1 MNHPQPQATRQKIT
15 DIFSRDE
22 IKQLTARSDLM
33 GFWAVISTWMIIAA
47 TFACVAWASTHLTT
61 AGLVAVMLLAL
72 IILAG
77 RQLCLAIMMHD
88 AAHSTLF
95 KSKWLNDVFT
105 DWVCAKPIWNDLHQ
119 YRPYH
124 LTHHAKTSS
133 PEDPDLSL
141 VAGLPTTKLSLTRK
155 LARDTFGLT
164 GLKFLLGRLLMDL
177 GFLKWSV
184 TNNIESLP
192 QQGRIWW
199 DYPLTFI
206 KNSFG
211 MIITNSLLFIIL
223 AATGYGWLYGLW
235 VLAYITP
242 FPLFIR
248 IRNMAEHACTEKTPN
263 MFKNTRTTRAGW
275 LARATV
281 APLRVNYHIEHH
293 LMASVPYFRLPLMHE
308 MLRARDAV
316 QPPPSYLNV
325 LALVSTPKGQQQ

>member
-1 MNHPQPQATRQKIT
+1 MTSSQAQPRQKIT
-15 DIFSRDE
+15 DIFNRDE
-22 IKQLTARSDLM
+22 IKQLTARSDAM
-33 GFWAVISTWMIIAA
+33 GFWAIGSTWAIIAA
-47 TFACVAWASTHLTT
+47 TFATVAWASTHLTT
-61 AGLVAVMLLAL
+61 VGFIAVVIVALM
-72 IILAG
+72 ILAG

-95 KSKWLNDVFT
+95 KRKWLNDVLT
-105 DWVCAKPIWNDLHQ
+105 DWLCAKPIWNDLHQ

-133 PEDPDLSL
+133 TEDPDLSL
-141 VAGLPTTKLSLTRK
+141 VVGLPTTKISLARK
-155 LARDTFGLT
+155 LARDVTGLT

-184 TNNIESLP
+184 TNTIESIP
-192 QQGRIWW
+192 QQGRRWW
-199 DYPLTFI
+199 DYPRTFI
-206 KNSFG
+206 KNSYG
-211 MIITNSLLFIIL
+211 MIITNSLLFMAL
-223 AATGYGWLYGLW
+223 AFAGYGWLYGLW

-293 LMASVPYFRLPLMHE
+293 LMASVPYFRLPEMHQ
-308 MLRARDAV
+308 MLLARQAV
-316 QPPPSYLNV
+316 SAPPTYFDV
-325 LALVSTPKGQQQ
+325 LALVSTPKGQPQ